1 MDFLTFSKKAAAY
14 AAEQHISDY
23 ELYYQAD
30 KTSQVSVLGET
41 VDRLASSSVEGVS
54 LRVIV
59 NGRTGVSSTESFT
72 GEEIPELFKRAL
84 EAAEVAEEGVQ
95 QDIYAGG
102 SYRELP
108 AAAMPENDAA
118 AEQAAL
124 LKAEGYACAADPR
137 VQKGLMAS
145 MADVSSKTA
154 ISNSRGLYL
163 ESSGAMTVASMNVV
177 AADESGK
184 KYNDHASAAKACG
197 ADQDIKALAER
208 AVEKTVAQI
217 GASPVKSGQYP
228 VIFDASQ
235 MAAMLEIFQSAFS
248 AQQAQNGM
256 SVLAGKA
263 GEKVASDLVTIV
275 DDPFYPENFFQSAFD
290 AEGVPTAT
298 RNVVENGTLTT
309 LLHNRATAAKEGV
322 ESTGN
327 AFRASYAS
335 PVAIAP
341 HTFYLK
347 PSDMNREEL
356 LGKAGTAV
364 MITFMKGAHAGAN
377 AVSGD
382 FSLESKGF
390 LVEDGKIVRAVEE
403 ITVAGNF
410 FQMLKDITAVANDL
424 KVNVED
430 GASCCGAPTVLVSG
444 LAIAGA

>member
-14 AAEQHISDY
+14 AAEQNISDY

-30 KTSQVSVLGET
+30 NTSQVSVLGET

-59 NGRTGVSSTESFT
+59 NGRTGVSSTEAFT

-137 VQKGLMAS
+137 VQKGLMAA
-145 MADVSSKTA
+145 MADISSKTA

-184 KYNDHASAAKACG
+184 KYNDHASSAKACG

-208 AVEKTVAQI
+208 AVDLIRFHHRLHRLQVRENGI
-217 GASPVKSGQYP
+217 GVGHKDEERFIRPRVPAADDVFRFIDVNVLPSGLLEPVQ
-228 VIFDASQ
+228 
-235 MAAMLEIFQSAFS
+235 
-248 AQQAQNGM
+248 
-256 SVLAGKA
+256 
-263 GEKVASDLVTIV
+263 
-275 DDPFYPENFFQSAFD
+275 
-290 AEGVPTAT
+290 AEGRP
-298 RNVVENGTLTT
+298 GI
-309 LLHNRATAAKEGV
+309 LLMGGRRDAAEGQDQL
-322 ESTGN
+322 
-327 AFRASYAS
+327 FQ
-335 PVAIAP
+335 
-341 HTFYLK
+341 F
-347 PSDMNREEL
+347 L
-356 LGKAGTAV
+356 LRRFGIPEHLFGKLYHIKTS
-364 MITFMKGAHAGAN
+364 H
-377 AVSGD
+377 
-382 FSLESKGF
+382 
-390 LVEDGKIVRAVEE
+390 
-403 ITVAGNF
+403 
-410 FQMLKDITAVANDL
+410 
-424 KVNVED
+424 
-430 GASCCGAPTVLVSG
+430 
-444 LAIAGA
+444 